1 MPNLDGG
8 HYFLTTLL
16 PIDNKRIFRENG
28 VVSAAVDLVREA
40 LEVLPTA
47 LQSPA
52 TEEIGI
58 ESPFARSQHTH
69 FARLFVID
77 NPADNGRD
85 PVNTLAS
92 LGEKVDLLQ
101 AQPVD
106 KLACP
111 DLVFVADFDPQGA
124 PDGKDEPR
132 AYLKELWGVAHRE
145 LSSVLEHCYTF
156 TPDITADGFA
166 DLVNKGHVET
176 TLTFNDYWTIT
187 PPLPTLPLWPLAIP
201 PIVGL
206 IIGGAIGFGLCAFG
220 LPSWVGWLVGILAA
234 IGFGLGGLFVDV
246 QTILAW
252 GEKPFPTAPNSTLRD
267 VLKALYL
274 QQAFAKFARDHQ
286 GQSAA
291 QLRAAFAVF
300 ANETRPA
307 DVSGPT
313 QPPGVVRGVVTHEE
327 DFAGQHAG

>member
-8 HYFLTTLL
+8 HYFLTALL

-77 NPADNGRD
+77 NPAYNGRD
-85 PVNTLAS
+85 SVNTLAS
-92 LGEKVDLLQ
+92 LVQKVDLLQ

-111 DLVFVADFDPQGA
+111 YLVFVADFDPQG
-124 PDGKDEPR
+124 PDEPR

-145 LSSVLEHCYTF
+145 LSSVLAHCYTF
-156 TPDITADGFA
+156 TRDITADGFA
-166 DLVNKGHVET
+166 DLVIKGQVET
-176 TLTFNDYWTIT
+176 TLPFNDYWTIA
-187 PPLPTLPLWPLAIP
+187 PPFPTMPVWPLAIP

-206 IIGGAIGFGLCAFG
+206 IIGGALGFGLGAMG
-220 LPSWVGWLVGILAA
+220 LPGWAAWAVGIVAA
-234 IGFGLGGLFVDV
+234 LGFGLGGLFVDV
-246 QTILAW
+246 QIILAW
-252 GEKPFPTAPNSTLRD
+252 GAKPFPTAPNSTLRD

-274 QQAFAKFARDHQ
+274 QQAFARFARDHQ

-291 QLRAAFAVF
+291 QLRAAFAAF
-300 ANETRPA
+300 ATETRPT

-313 QPPGVVRGVVTHEE
+313 QPPGVVRGVVTLE